1 MTPLLRAS
9 NGNGI
14 MQNTILSRLGVGPV
28 INARNW
34 TSEIGGAPV
43 DARVLAAAAEV
54 GKLAVDMRVLLEKSG
69 TYLSSL
75 CRCDAAY
82 ITTGASAAMSL
93 AVAAC
98 IAGDDSNIWN
108 QMPHTSEHPN
118 EVLVHVA
125 HTQSYTCQ
133 WAASG
138 ARLVF
143 YGQAGSLSGLERDL
157 EGRITGQTRCV
168 THTIS
173 YNCPARDIVPLG
185 KICEVAHRHGLPV
198 IVDAAAMLPPIEN
211 LWKYFEEGADVV
223 IFSGGKA
230 LRALGS
236 TGLILSRGRG
246 ADLVKILQRHGY
258 PNPGWGRGYKISKEQ
273 VVSLVRAVEI
283 FLEEATT
290 NYTNLLN
297 RALRIKQGLEN
308 LSGLNVRVIPN
319 DEHYHEHPLAPRV
332 PRVLME
338 WDIEVTGFNAAEL
351 DITLRTEKPEI
362 FLKERHY
369 ADYYSNKAWRII
381 DTYCLNPEQDDFLIK
396 KISSAVISLT
406 KK

>member
-1 MTPLLRAS
+1 
-9 NGNGI
+9 
-14 MQNTILSRLGVGPV
+14 MQNTIMSRLGIGPV

-43 DARVLAAAAEV
+43 DVRVLAAAAEV
-54 GKLAVDMRVLLEKSG
+54 GELAVDMRALLEKSG
-69 TYLSSL
+69 TYLSKL

-93 AVAAC
+93 SVAAC
-98 IAGDDSNIWN
+98 IAGEDWNIWN
-108 QMPHTSEHPN
+108 RLPDTSGCPN

-133 WAASG
+133 WAACG

-157 EGRITGQTRCV
+157 DGRITSQTRCV

-185 KICEVAHRHGLPV
+185 KICEIAHRHGLPV
-198 IVDAAAMLPPIEN
+198 IVDAAAMLPPVEN
-211 LWKYFEEGADVV
+211 LWKFFEDGADLV

-236 TGLILSRGRG
+236 TGLILACGRG
-246 ADLVKILQRHGY
+246 TDVVKILQRHGY

-290 NYTNLLN
+290 DYTTRLG
-297 RALRIKQGLEN
+297 RANRIKQALEG
-308 LSGLNVRVIPN
+308 LSGLNIRVIPN

-338 WDIEVTGFNAAEL
+338 WDPEVTGFNAAEL
-351 DITLRTEKPEI
+351 DMALKSEKPEI
-362 FLKERHY
+362 LLKERHY

-381 DTYCLNPEQDDFLIK
+381 DTYCVNSGQDDLLVK
-396 KISSAVISLT
+396 KICSAVTSLT

>member
-1 MTPLLRAS
+1 
-9 NGNGI
+9 
-14 MQNTILSRLGVGPV
+14 MQNTILNRLGVGPV

-54 GKLAVDMRVLLEKSG
+54 GELAVDMRALLEKSG
-69 TYLSSL
+69 TYLSKL
-75 CRCDAAY
+75 CRCDEAY

-93 AVAAC
+93 TVAAC
-98 IAGDDSNIWN
+98 IAGGDFNIWN
-108 QMPHTSEHPN
+108 RLPDTSGYPN

-157 EGRITGQTRCV
+157 EGRITSQTRCV
-168 THTIS
+168 SHTIS

-185 KICEVAHRHGLPV
+185 KICEIAHRHGLPV
-198 IVDAAAMLPPIEN
+198 IVDAAAMLPPVEN
-211 LWKYFEEGADVV
+211 LWKFFEDGADIV

-236 TGLILSRGRG
+236 TGLILARGRG
-246 ADLVKILQRHGY
+246 TDVVKILQRHGY

-273 VVSLVRAVEI
+273 VVSIVRAVEI

-290 NYTNLLN
+290 DYTTLLD
-297 RALRIKQGLEN
+297 RANRIKQALEG
-308 LSGLNVRVIPN
+308 LSGLNIRVIPN

-338 WDIEVTGFNAAEL
+338 WDTEVTGFNAAEL
-351 DITLRTEKPEI
+351 DMALKKEKPEI
-362 FLKERHY
+362 LLKERHY
-369 ADYYSNKAWRII
+369 ADYYSDKAWRII
-381 DTYCLNPEQDDFLIK
+381 DTYCVNSEQDDLLVKRIC
-396 KISSAVISLT
+396 SAVTSLT
-406 KK
+406 KKQTLRL

>member
-1 MTPLLRAS
+1 
-9 NGNGI
+9 
-14 MQNTILSRLGVGPV
+14 MQNTILNRLGVGPV

-54 GKLAVDMRVLLEKSG
+54 GELAIDMRALLEKSG
-69 TYLSSL
+69 TYLSNL

-82 ITTGASAAMSL
+82 ITTCASAAMSL

-98 IAGDDSNIWN
+98 IVGEDWNIWN
-108 QMPHTSEHPN
+108 RLPDTSGCPN

-125 HTQSYTCQ
+125 HTQNYTCQ

-143 YGQAGSLSGLERDL
+143 YGLAGSLSSLERDL
-157 EGRITGQTRCV
+157 EGRITSQTQCV
-168 THTIS
+168 SHTIS
-173 YNCPARDIVPLG
+173 YNCPARDIVPLA
-185 KICEVAHRHGLPV
+185 KISEIAHRHGLPV
-198 IVDAAAMLPPIEN
+198 IVDAAAMLPPVEN
-211 LWKYFEEGADVV
+211 LWKFFEDGADIV

-236 TGLILSRGRG
+236 TGLILARGRG
-246 ADLVKILQRHGY
+246 TDIVKILQRHGY

-283 FLEEATT
+283 FLKEATT
-290 NYTNLLN
+290 DYTTLLD
-297 RALRIKQGLEN
+297 RANRIKQGLEG
-308 LSGLNVRVIPN
+308 LSGLNIRVIPN

-338 WDIEVTGFNAAEL
+338 WDTEVTGFNAAEL
-351 DITLRTEKPEI
+351 DMA
-362 FLKERHY
+362 LKILYR
-369 ADYYSNKAWRII
+369 R
-381 DTYCLNPEQDDFLIK
+381 LNPRQAF
-396 KISSAVISLT
+396 
-406 KK
+406 